1 MAVRGNRPPEPQR
14 PEQSVAQKKQLIKR
28 LELRIKELNE
38 FDAANAV
45 QRGSP
50 EQRALETAI
59 GDTLSAVFGHE
70 TVEYRRFHSAAILH
84 NGPYYADLGFGARR
98 DEVAENRKY
107 LREGKDRALALLQA
121 AVKKLNEEIEYSYPM
136 AVEVV
141 TPEMPAKVFSN
152 EVFIVHGHNEGVRE
166 SVARFLQKG
175 GLKPIILH
183 EIANQGRMV
192 LQKFLDSSNVGFAVI
207 LMTPDDF
214 GAATG
219 KEPKPRARQ
228 NVILELGYFIG
239 KLGQS
244 RVCALKSGDIEL
256 PTDILGIGWTSLD
269 NGAWHVPLWR
279 ELKAA
284 GYDVKLEEMV
294 G

>member
-1 MAVRGNRPPEPQR
+1 MVNRRQPPEPQR
-14 PEQSVAQKKQLIKR
+14 PHLSVVEKKQAITR
-28 LELRIKELNE
+28 LERRIEELNA
-38 FDAANAV
+38 FDAENTVERNSPA
-45 QRGSP
+45 QRT
-50 EQRALETAI
+50 LETAI
-59 GDTLSAVFGHE
+59 AETLATIFGHA
-70 TVEYRRFHSAAILH
+70 TVEYRRYHSACSLH
-84 NGPYYADLGFGARR
+84 NGAYVMNTGFGNRR
-98 DEVAENRKY
+98 DEAAENRKY
-107 LREGKDRALALLQA
+107 LMAGKAN
-121 AVKKLNEEIEYSYPM
+121 AVAMLRGAIKFLEEEIEFAEPP
-136 AVEVV
+136 AVEIEV
-141 TPEMPAKVFSN
+141 PAKLAAKPSN
-152 EVFIVHGHNEGVRE
+152 EVFIVHGHNEGARE
-166 SVARFLQKG
+166 AVARFLQKG

-192 LQKFLDSSNVGFAVI
+192 LQKFLDSSDVGFAVI

-214 GAATG
+214 GAANG
-219 KEPKPRARQ
+219 SEPKPRARQ

-269 NGAWHVPLWR
+269 NNAWHVPLWR

-294 G
+294 S